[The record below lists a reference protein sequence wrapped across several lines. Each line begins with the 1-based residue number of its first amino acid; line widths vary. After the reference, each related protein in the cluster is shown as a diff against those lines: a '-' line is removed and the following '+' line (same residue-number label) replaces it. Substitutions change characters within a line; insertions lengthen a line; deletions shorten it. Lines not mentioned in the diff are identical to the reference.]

1 MLCSANVQYGAAI
14 LTYDDPDNAGNTIT
28 LIVVI
33 FKRTN
38 SVTCEVKEP
47 TGEKGPGKTPRSL
60 QHSFKRNFRSMKNFC
75 ENFKTALSRNFA
87 SKNFS

>member
-47 TGEKGPGKTPRSL
+47 TGEKGPGKFSSTFFQKKLSL
-60 QHSFKRNFRSMKNFC
+60 DEK
-75 ENFKTALSRNFA
+75 LL
-87 SKNFS
+87 